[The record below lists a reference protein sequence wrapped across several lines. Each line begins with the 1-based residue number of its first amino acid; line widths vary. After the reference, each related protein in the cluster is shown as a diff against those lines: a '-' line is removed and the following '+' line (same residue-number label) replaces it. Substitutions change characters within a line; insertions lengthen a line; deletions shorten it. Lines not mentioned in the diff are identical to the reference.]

1 MKCVSILRYLSDNLA
16 ELPLSVTTRLVVT
29 HDVPALLIWFLEKRP
44 WRREGAKGRP
54 DRVYQGADWV
64 VSKERDLNSQCAI
77 CRFQNAFGYFMEK

>member
-1 MKCVSILRYLSDNLA
+1 MKCMSILRYLSDNLA

-44 WRREGAKGRP
+44 WLREGAEGRP

-64 VSKERDLNSQCAI
+64 VSRETLSVSYLCIHCIQCL
-77 CRFQNAFGYFMEK
+77 F

>member
-1 MKCVSILRYLSDNLA
+1 MKCMSILRYLSDNLA

-44 WRREGAKGRP
+44 WLREGAEGRP

-64 VSKERDLNSQCAI
+64 VSREPLSVSYLCIQSRW
-77 CRFQNAFGYFMEK
+77 F